1 MLYPMTKSEATPVCR
16 CGWCWYSATEASV
29 RGWRSLIAG
38 IAFLCA
44 GGRRAYGV
52 RVLQIL
58 KDAAVSV
65 ARGREFQRTTCA
77 HGARR
82 HCKPRQRKH
91 TSPVLRSLCFA
102 ARAPLHLM
110 ARAASA
116 AETAAQAAAGH
127 LGCFSLL
134 ASMAVHLSAMKPLAS
149 STAARQRG

>member
-58 KDAAVSV
+58 RTPPCRS
-65 ARGREFQRTTCA
+65 REGGNSADDLTW
-77 HGARR
+77 
-82 HCKPRQRKH
+82 HCKRRQRKH
-91 TSPVLRSLCFA
+91 TSAVLRSLCFA